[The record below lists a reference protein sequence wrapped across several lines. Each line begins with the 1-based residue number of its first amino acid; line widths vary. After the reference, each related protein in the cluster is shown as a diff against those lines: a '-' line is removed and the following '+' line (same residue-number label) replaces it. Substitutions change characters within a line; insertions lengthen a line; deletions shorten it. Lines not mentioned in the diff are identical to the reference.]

1 MNRRE
6 FLAAAAALAVPAA
19 NAARLPIRKGIL
31 VSMLPKNLSILDGMR
46 AAVDSGFA
54 DIECQTTSDPKRVE
68 EIKTASQKSGL
79 RIHSV
84 MNMAHWSFPL
94 NSPDPEVVGRGI
106 EGMKTSLHNANFW
119 GAETVLLVPAVVSPK
134 FSYYQEAWVR
144 SQREIRKLL
153 PLAQELN
160 VVIAI
165 EEVWNKFLLSPL
177 EFARY
182 IDEFESPWVKSYF
195 DVGNVVFYGYPQD
208 WIRVLGKRI
217 AKVHLKDFRYRDG
230 KTEWMQL
237 REGDIDWQE
246 VHRAFA
252 DIGYHGTAT
261 VELEGGDEAYLKDV
275 SHRFD
280 LILEG

>member
-1 MNRRE
+1 
-6 FLAAAAALAVPAA
+6 
-19 NAARLPIRKGIL
+19 
-31 VSMLPKNLSILDGMR
+31 
-46 AAVDSGFA
+46 
-54 DIECQTTSDPKRVE
+54 
-68 EIKTASQKSGL
+68 
-79 RIHSV
+79 
-84 MNMAHWSFPL
+84 
-94 NSPDPEVVGRGI
+94 
-106 EGMKTSLHNANFW
+106 
-119 GAETVLLVPAVVSPK
+119 
-134 FSYYQEAWVR
+134 
-144 SQREIRKLL
+144 L